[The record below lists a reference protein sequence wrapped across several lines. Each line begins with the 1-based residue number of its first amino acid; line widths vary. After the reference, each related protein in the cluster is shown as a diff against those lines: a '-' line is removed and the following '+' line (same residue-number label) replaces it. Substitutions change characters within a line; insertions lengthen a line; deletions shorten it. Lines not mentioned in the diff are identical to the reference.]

1 MKKTGAV
8 SLLFTGLGSIIGSGW
23 LFGAANAARIAGP
36 LAPWAWVIGAGMI
49 LCIAASYAE
58 LGAMFPES
66 GGMVR
71 YVHYSHGPMLGLI
84 AAWANWISIVS
95 VIPIEAEAS
104 VQYMSSWPWHWAGM
118 IYRQGHL
125 DTLGMLLTALLVV
138 IYFLLNFWGIKL
150 FIRANN
156 LLTVFKVIVPTLT
169 SIIIISSGFHTQ
181 NLHTS
186 GGTAHHLPGILMAV
200 ATSGIVFSFNG
211 FQSPINLAG
220 EADHPGRNVPLA
232 VMGSIIISAILYLLL
247 QFAFIGALTPADLRH
262 GWHGINFSSP
272 FAQLALAVG
281 VNWLVLLLYLDAFVS
296 PSGTG
301 TNYMASVTRMLTGV
315 QRNGMLPA
323 FFGKIHPVWQFSRH
337 SLIFNLIIC
346 FIFMY
351 FFRGWN
357 SLAAVISVATVV
369 TYLTGP
375 VSAAAL
381 RLNHP
386 EIHRPLKVMCFSVV
400 APFSFVFA
408 SLVLYWGSWPLTG
421 EIIILMS
428 VSLPLY
434 FYYRLKTVSVMG
446 LVADC
451 RNTIWFIGHLGVIAL
466 ISWCGDRNFGGQGL
480 IPTGWDMPLV
490 IVFSMLFFYM
500 GKYSGI
506 KDGHPGVQKNH
517 FPDEFLRDPQKIQ

>member
-1 MKKTGAV
+1 MR
-8 SLLFTGLGSIIGSGW
+8 SSI
-23 LFGAANAARIAGP
+23 F
-36 LAPWAWVIGAGMI
+36 
-49 LCIAASYAE
+49 
-58 LGAMFPES
+58 
-66 GGMVR
+66 
-71 YVHYSHGPMLGLI
+71 YS
-84 AAWANWISIVS
+84 S
-95 VIPIEAEAS
+95 
-104 VQYMSSWPWHWAGM
+104 
-118 IYRQGHL
+118 
-125 DTLGMLLTALLVV
+125 
-138 IYFLLNFWGIKL
+138 
-150 FIRANN
+150 
-156 LLTVFKVIVPTLT
+156 
-169 SIIIISSGFHTQ
+169 
-181 NLHTS
+181 
-186 GGTAHHLPGILMAV
+186 
-200 ATSGIVFSFNG
+200 
-211 FQSPINLAG
+211 
-220 EADHPGRNVPLA
+220 
-232 VMGSIIISAILYLLL
+232 
-247 QFAFIGALTPADLRH
+247 AFIGALTPADLRH